1 MSDNRRVLLMILDGW
16 GEGKPD
22 DPYNAIAQT
31 PTPNWDRLLA
41 EYPHSHIATHG
52 ENVGLPKGQMGNS
65 EVGHLNIGAGRIVYQ
80 DLSLINKEIADGTF
94 FENKTLLAQ
103 MDAVIES
110 KGALHLMG
118 LFSDGGVHSH
128 YEHAKALV
136 EMAKERGV
144 SRVLIHAFLDGRD
157 TPPRSALTYI
167 KDFEKFLAK
176 QKLGKIATVSGRF
189 YAMDRD
195 KRWDRVEKAYNAM
208 VLGQADHV
216 AAGATEAI
224 EAAYERGED
233 DEFVLPTIIANEKKN
248 AVGLISDRDG
258 IIFFNYRADRARQIT
273 RALTE
278 ENFQDFP
285 RERMPK
291 LCGFTCFAEYD
302 ERFDLPVAFRSQTP
316 RNTLGEIVS
325 AKGLNQLR
333 IAETEKY
340 AHVTFFFN
348 GGQEKLF
355 EHEDRILVPSP
366 RDVKTYD
373 LKPEMSAQEVT
384 EKLRAAMEKE
394 QYSLI
399 VLNYANGDQVGHTG
413 VFEAAKKAVATLDEC
428 MGQVIET
435 AKKTGY
441 DVLIT
446 ADHGNCEEM
455 LDAGE
460 TPHTQHS
467 TNTVPLV
474 VVSDR
479 LLKAKLSDGKLS
491 DLAPTVLGILGIEQ
505 PKEMTGKNLI
515 VPA

>member
-1 MSDNRRVLLMILDGW
+1 MNDKRVLLMILDGW
-16 GEGKPD
+16 GEGKAD

-31 PTPNWDRLLA
+31 PTPTWDRLLQ
-41 EYPHSHIATHG
+41 EYPHSHISTSGAD
-52 ENVGLPKGQMGNS
+52 VGLPKGQMGNS

-80 DLSLINKEIADGTF
+80 DLSLINKEIEDGAF
-94 FENKTLLAQ
+94 FENEALLAQ
-103 MDAVIES
+103 MDAVAES

-136 EMAKERGV
+136 EMAKERGL

-167 KDFEKFLAK
+167 NDFEKFLAK

-208 VLGQADHV
+208 VLGQAEHV
-216 AAGATEAI
+216 AASAAEAV
-224 EAAYERGED
+224 EAAYARGED
-233 DEFVLPTIIANEKKN
+233 DEFVLPTIICNEKKN

-258 IIFFNYRADRARQIT
+258 IIFFNFRADRARQIT

-278 ENFQDFP
+278 EGFNDFP

-291 LCGFTCFAEYD
+291 LCGFTCFSEYD

-316 RNTLGEIVS
+316 KNTLGEVVS
-325 AKGLNQLR
+325 AKGLSQLR

-366 RDVKTYD
+366 RDVPTYD
-373 LKPEMSAQEVT
+373 LKPEMSAAEVT
-384 EKLRAAMEKE
+384 EKLIAAMEKE

-413 VFEAAKKAVATLDEC
+413 DFEAARKAVAVLDEC
-428 MGQVIET
+428 MAKVLEV

-455 LDAGE
+455 LDSNE
-460 TPHTQHS
+460 RPHTQHS

-474 VVSDR
+474 VASDR
-479 LLKAKLSDGKLS
+479 LLKSKVADGRLS
-491 DLAPTVLGILGIEQ
+491 DLAPTILAILDIEK
-505 PKEMTGKNLI
+505 PEEMGGKNLI
-515 VPA
+515 SN

>member
-1 MSDNRRVLLMILDGW
+1 MSNDRRVLLMILDGW
-16 GEGKPD
+16 GEGKAD
-22 DPYNAIAQT
+22 DPFNAIARAET
-31 PTPNWDRLLA
+31 PTWDRLVE
-41 EYPHSHIATHG
+41 EYPHARILTSG
-52 ENVGLPKGQMGNS
+52 QDVGLPKGQMGNS

-94 FENKTLLAQ
+94 FENEALLAQ
-103 MDAVIES
+103 LDAVAES

-136 EMAKERGV
+136 EMAKERDL
-144 SRVLIHAFLDGRD
+144 SRVFIHAFLDGRD
-157 TPPRSALTYI
+157 TPPQSALDYI
-167 KDFEKFLAK
+167 EDFEKFLAK
-176 QKLGKIATVSGRF
+176 QKLGKFATVSGRF
-189 YAMDRD
+189 YPMDRD

-216 AAGATEAI
+216 AGSASEAI
-224 EAAYERGED
+224 EAAYARGET
-233 DEFVLPTIIANEKKN
+233 DEFVKPTIIANEKKN

-258 IIFFNYRADRARQIT
+258 IIFFNFRADRARQIT

-285 RERMPK
+285 RARMPR
-291 LCGFTCFAEYD
+291 LCGYTCFAEYD

-316 RNTLGEIVS
+316 RNTLGELV
-325 AKGLNQLR
+325 ANEGLSQLR

-366 RDVKTYD
+366 RDVATYD
-373 LKPEMSAQEVT
+373 LKPEMSAAEVT
-384 EKLRAAMEKE
+384 DKLIAAMNK
-394 QYSLI
+394 QSYSLI

-413 VFEAAKKAVATLDEC
+413 DFEAAKKAVAVLDGCLAKVTEA
-428 MGQVIET
+428 

-455 LDAGE
+455 RDEEGR
-460 TPHTQHS
+460 PHTQHS
-467 TNTVPLV
+467 TNPVPLL

-479 LLKAKLSDGKLS
+479 LLKSKVEDGRLS
-491 DLAPTVLGILGIEQ
+491 DLAPTVLSLLGIEQ
-505 PKEMTGKNLI
+505 PEEMSGHNLI
-515 VPA
+515 SE